1 VTYTVKISPL
11 AEADLLEIT
20 HYLTQQ
26 GGHALGGRFKLAAL
40 ETFLLLN
47 RFPDRNTEITF
58 ERSGKL
64 RRIPISGF
72 PNHLTFYIV
81 EKSKSEILIVRV
93 LHGAQDITGN
103 L

>member
-1 VTYTVKISPL
+1 MTYTIEISPL

-20 HYLTQQ
+20 HYLTQRD
-26 GGHALGGRFKLAAL
+26 GHALGERFKQAAL
-40 ETFLLLN
+40 ETFLSLN
-47 RFPDRNTEITF
+47 RFPDRTIEITF
-58 ERSGKL
+58 ERSGEL

-72 PNHLTFYIV
+72 PNYLTFYV
-81 EKSKSEILIVRV
+81 VKKSKSEIIIVRV